1 MKRQWTTG
9 EFAAALGITTRRF
22 LELRSQG
29 APIPQPSTRLG
40 NNLLWDAG
48 VARGALAQLRAWRRA
63 RAPRRQAV
71 NS

>member
-29 APIPQPSTRLG
+29 APIPKPSARLG
-40 NNLLWDAG
+40 NNLLWDAA
-48 VARGALAQLRAWRRA
+48 VVRGALPALRAYRRG
-63 RAPRRQAV
+63 RRQAV
-71 NS
+71 SS